1 MAGPFNNK
9 MAKLNNSN
17 IRQTKARSL
26 YKIVGICGSLRAKS
40 TNLTALKIAGEALI
54 AKNVDFEILSYTD
67 LPIYNGD
74 IEAVGIPD
82 SVKAL
87 H

>member
-1 MAGPFNNK
+1 